1 MATSN
6 LLPVGTATTATDV
19 GPVKR
24 YLREYRCERC
34 GEQWWGR
41 WVATPDRVSVPA
53 RCPDC
58 ASAHW
63 DHLNQS

>member
-6 LLPVGTATTATDV
+6 FLQVGTAATTTAA

-24 YLREYRCERC
+24 YRREYRCERC

-41 WVATPDRVSVPA
+41 WVATPDRVGVPA

-63 DHLNQS
+63 DRQD